1 MLRGLILIFS
11 PHSKY
16 IIIIKINVTLQKLLR
31 NNILEIK
38 LNKFI
43 KTVAYSAVASSLLL
57 ASSVMAADQ
66 KIAVVNFQEVM
77 GKIPQTATVM
87 QNLETEFKD
96 DKAVLAQLEK
106 DIKYYQEKKQR
117 DGSLM
122 SAKEKTDLDAQIAT
136 LYQDYQ
142 TKGKAFQQ
150 ATGVRK
156 NEETNKIVALVRQAI
171 DSIAAKGKYDLVLEQ
186 QAVVFAKPDAIITDK
201 VVEQVSKLK

>member
-1 MLRGLILIFS
+1 
-11 PHSKY
+11 
-16 IIIIKINVTLQKLLR
+16 
-31 NNILEIK
+31 

-43 KTVAYSAVASSLLL
+43 KTVACSAVASSLLL

-122 SAKEKTDLDAQIAT
+122 SAKEKEDLDTQITT

-142 TKGKAFQQ
+142 AKGKAFQQ
-150 ATGVRK
+150 ATGLRK

>member
-1 MLRGLILIFS
+1 MLWGLILIFS

-77 GKIPQTATVM
+77 GKIPHTATVM

-122 SAKEKTDLDAQIAT
+122 SAKEKTVLDAQIAT

>member
-1 MLRGLILIFS
+1 
-11 PHSKY
+11 
-16 IIIIKINVTLQKLLR
+16 
-31 NNILEIK
+31 LEIK

-43 KTVAYSAVASSLLL
+43 KTVACSAVASSLLL

-122 SAKEKTDLDAQIAT
+122 SAKEKEDLDTQITT

-142 TKGKAFQQ
+142 AKGKAFQQ
-150 ATGVRK
+150 ATGLRK

>member
-1 MLRGLILIFS
+1 M
-11 PHSKY
+11 
-16 IIIIKINVTLQKLLR
+16 
-31 NNILEIK
+31 K

-43 KTVAYSAVASSLLL
+43 KTVACSAVASSLLL

-87 QNLETEFKD
+87 QGLEVEFKD

-122 SAKEKTDLDAQIAT
+122 SAKEKEELDTQIAT

-142 TKGKAFQQ
+142 VKGKAFQQ
-150 ATGVRK
+150 ATGLRK

-171 DSIAAKGKYDLVLEQ
+171 DNIAAKEKYDLVLEQ
-186 QAVVFAKPDAIITDK
+186 QAVVFAKPDASITDK